1 MKDLTLQKILQEFL
15 DLANILD
22 HLLYPSL
29 LEAANEIDENPGEAF
44 EVDFENFKTKF
55 KNLSKLT
62 ATFIRELKKVS
73 IENHT
78 GLKDKGS
85 IQKLDSEIKN
95 TFDFYEDQMLRGTN
109 KDANYITKVQN
120 AFLAYIQLA
129 KIINGTILEYNEI
142 CKDVLPIIRNIP
154 EPSRLSISVDLES
167 YFLNWIQELNEL
179 LG

>member
-15 DLANILD
+15 NLSSILD

-29 LEAANEIDENPGEAF
+29 LEAANEVDENPGEDF

-62 ATFIRELKKVS
+62 ATFIRELKKVN
-73 IENHT
+73 IQNHT
-78 GLKDKGS
+78 GLRDKGF
-85 IQKLDSEIKN
+85 IQKLDSEIKS

-109 KDANYITKVQN
+109 KDKDYITKVQN

-129 KIINGTILEYNEI
+129 KVINGTILEYNEI
-142 CKDVLPIIRNIP
+142 CKDVLPVLQNIP
-154 EPSRLSISVDLES
+154 EPSKLNISIDLES
-167 YFLNWIQELNEL
+167 YFLSWIKELNEL
-179 LG
+179 LN